1 MKICIYHFFFV
12 TLRKISK
19 SMEKEEIILRV
30 RDIVNKPA
38 SELTGE
44 DKLFLQSAA
53 EQVGVEVTS
62 RTGCKKCWHELAMQV
77 AIKLKKHDQSEQE
90 ERAFVLKDGVDLLFG
105 GVRINA
111 ATITDDLARH
121 IIARG
126 FSTKYFERCE

>member
-1 MKICIYHFFFV
+1 
-12 TLRKISK
+12 
-19 SMEKEEIILRV
+19 MEKEEIILRV

-53 EQVGVEVTS
+53 EQVGVELTG
-62 RTGCKKCWHELAMQV
+62 RTGCKRCWHELAMQI
-77 AIKLKKHDQSEQE
+77 AIELKKHDQSGQDG
-90 ERAFVLKDGVDLLFG
+90 RAFVLKDGVDLLFG

-126 FSTKYFERCE
+126 FPTKYFEKCE